1 LSSKEFPLAKPVIT
15 IIGLGLV
22 GASLGLALQRQS
34 GNFELVGHDKDGEAT
49 QVARRLGA
57 VHRTEWNLHNACD
70 GADMIILTTPVSE
83 MRDLLPHLRADLK
96 PTTLLFAVT
105 DVFQPVLALASQLLP
120 EATHFVAGQP
130 VLTGIGGGLT
140 PRADLFDE
148 ITFCVAAGA
157 DTDPASMQL
166 ASDLVERVGAKPLF
180 VDPQEHDGLIA
191 GVEQLPQLVAAALV
205 RLNVR
210 SAGWREGRRL
220 AGRQFAQSTELGDN
234 AELLTSAWQ
243 ANRENLL
250 LRLEQLRQE
259 LTEWQQW
266 LAADPAVNGEA
277 ESTLGAAVEQVVQER
292 LQWEGQA
299 MLKQWEDPPKPPARA
314 EGRGMLQQMFLGGL
328 IGRRSSPPD
337 HK

>member
-1 LSSKEFPLAKPVIT
+1 VAKPVIT

-22 GASLGLALQRQS
+22 GASLGLALQRQA
-34 GNFELVGHDKDGEAT
+34 GNFELVGHDKDGDAT

-57 VHRTEWNLHNACD
+57 VHHTEWNLHNACD

-83 MRDLLPHLRADLK
+83 LRELLPHLREDLK
-96 PTTLLFAVT
+96 PNTLLFAVS
-105 DVFQPVLALASQLLP
+105 DVFQPVLQVAAQLLP
-120 EATHFVAGQP
+120 QATHFVAGQP

-148 ITFCVAAGA
+148 ITFCVAAGV

-205 RLNVR
+205 RLNAR

-234 AELLTSAWQ
+234 AELLASAWQ

-250 LRLEQLRQE
+250 VRLEQLRQE
-259 LTEWQQW
+259 LAEWHG
-266 LAADPAVNGEA
+266 LLAADTANAADPAPTEG
-277 ESTLGAAVEQVVQER
+277 ESTLRSAVEQVVEER

-299 MLKQWEDPPKPPARA
+299 MLKQWEDPPKPART

-328 IGRRSSPPD
+328 MGRRPTPPD
-337 HK
+337 RR